1 MWRES
6 ILTLSQPPPAVIE
19 RGRPVEPP
27 VTVTLE
33 LIFHNYRPADNK
45 GPEIDLPRFSA
56 VANPVDREGKDMAR
70 TLADVATLM
79 VPGTISCWDRTA
91 GNNITNGDGGES
103 GTGEGNDKGMEVV
116 RITIEFVFHDL
127 VFRREG
133 EFQLR
138 IQIRYEPDMDMD
150 MDSGCVSGLSLDG
163 MGRSVKSWY
172 TEWFRVVDTE

>member
-45 GPEIDLPRFSA
+45 GPGIDPPRFSA
-56 VANPVDREGKDMAR
+56 IANPVDREGKDMAR

-91 GNNITNGDGGES
+91 GNTNTD
-103 GTGEGNDKGMEVV
+103 GEGNDKGTGVV
-116 RITIEFVFHDL
+116 RITIEFLFHDL

-138 IQIRYEPDMDMD
+138 IRIRAAPDMDMD
-150 MDSGCVSGLSLDG
+150 MDMESECVSGLGLDG
-163 MGRSVKSWY
+163 MGRSVKSCY
-172 TEWFRVVDTE
+172 TDWFRVVDTE